1 MADNPDSSEL
11 QGKERPMEPGDAL
24 YLPKGVVHAAQ
35 TDEAAPAAHLTISV
49 PMRGRTWGDLLT
61 YVSHAAADESS
72 AAAGQ
77 RCALKDTVR
86 RAINEASHIAQGLGL
101 RRSWSKKP
109 TVSPSRAAPVGPVP
123 DTLEGPEP
131 HQTHC

>member
-1 MADNPDSSEL
+1 
-11 QGKERPMEPGDAL
+11 MEPGDAL

-61 YVSHAAADESS
+61 YVSHAAADELST
-72 AAAGQ
+72 ATGQ

-86 RAINEASHIAQGLGL
+86 RAINEASHVTQGLGL
-101 RRSWSKKP
+101 RSSW
-109 TVSPSRAAPVGPVP
+109 
-123 DTLEGPEP
+123 
-131 HQTHC
+131 

>member
-11 QGKERPMEPGDAL
+11 ECKERQMEPGDAL

-61 YVSHAAADESS
+61 HAANAVAAESRPTS
-72 AAAGQ
+72 E
-77 RCALKDTVR
+77 RCV
-86 RAINEASHIAQGLGL
+86 
-101 RRSWSKKP
+101 
-109 TVSPSRAAPVGPVP
+109 VRAAFHHATCCKNIGS
-123 DTLEGPEP
+123 TLFRNLV
-131 HQTHC
+131 QKLSRYA